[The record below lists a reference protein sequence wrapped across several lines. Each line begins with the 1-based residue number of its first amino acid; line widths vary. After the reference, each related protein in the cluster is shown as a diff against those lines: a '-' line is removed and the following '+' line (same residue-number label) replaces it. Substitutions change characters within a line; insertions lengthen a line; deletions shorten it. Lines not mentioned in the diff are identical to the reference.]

1 MKSKSPLK
9 STKLL
14 AASLAVVKGFLAMT
28 LASTLLAHDVG
39 LTGKSNINLLAF
51 DSAVRPDTSQ
61 ERTSLIRDGNPLEGR
76 REGESAYA
84 AAVDSS
90 ETVMAL
96 EGVERSAVNRRNG
109 DGQLVGGVHVRAMRL
124 FLSDLNATLTI
135 EQASKISVG
144 YDHLGSEQMLAN
156 SGDTP
161 CPARNGAEGQ
171 SRTKH
176 RISISEGVRNDKVP
190 TAKAKVLSELG
201 GNAERSAEMTGLH
214 GNSREI
220 TDCYNRSLLQTVR
233 YVDPLKKGDLSFGG
247 LYYQDMPLYWDRQC
261 PSGRL
266 YFLNS
271 KYTYITTD
279 PMMMFRWTEP
289 RTWPNQVVDVRLLLL
304 RLAQITTSRMFL
316 TVLDGWTA

>member
-1 MKSKSPLK
+1 
-9 STKLL
+9 
-14 AASLAVVKGFLAMT
+14 
-28 LASTLLAHDVG
+28 
-39 LTGKSNINLLAF
+39 
-51 DSAVRPDTSQ
+51 
-61 ERTSLIRDGNPLEGR
+61 
-76 REGESAYA
+76 
-84 AAVDSS
+84 
-90 ETVMAL
+90 
-96 EGVERSAVNRRNG
+96 
-109 DGQLVGGVHVRAMRL
+109 
-124 FLSDLNATLTI
+124 
-135 EQASKISVG
+135 
-144 YDHLGSEQMLAN
+144 
-156 SGDTP
+156 
-161 CPARNGAEGQ
+161 
-171 SRTKH
+171 
-176 RISISEGVRNDKVP
+176 
-190 TAKAKVLSELG
+190 
-201 GNAERSAEMTGLH
+201 MTGLH